1 MKITHVLKM
10 SKNIK
15 DILDKAVKDFK
26 ISDDTK
32 IYADILMYQ
41 NPAFTVSIKPMDI
54 NVFTEYALL
63 RFFKVFKQGRLN
75 YKTLIKEYQEFNQI
89 RDKNNLESVELTI
102 DENHLDELD
111 DIQKYF
117 RENKY
122 IIDKDVF
129 IQYIISWYIEDLG
142 IKYKIYA

>member
-89 RDKNNLESVELTI
+89 RDKSNLESVELTI

-111 DIQKYF
+111 DIQEYF

-129 IQYIISWYIEDLG
+129 IQYIISWYIEDLD